1 MGIFIKLAWRN
12 LFRNSRRTLLASLA
26 IGIGLAALIF
36 TDALIIGMEENM
48 VRSATA
54 TFMGEGQIHRQ
65 GYLETRE
72 LEETIH
78 NVDTV
83 TAMLRRE
90 DIVEQF
96 TKRTMTL
103 GMITSPANVS
113 SISIVGIN
121 PATEQYLSQID
132 EAMQQG
138 EYFTGDNP
146 RDVVIGQKLAEI
158 LEVDLGGRI
167 VLTVS
172 EAGTGD
178 LSQDMFRISGIFQFG
193 IREMDRGMAFIRLEK
208 SQEMLGLENR
218 AHEIALDFTNAEYGR
233 NEQLPFWD
241 KYSQW
246 GNEAEG
252 WIKVQPELATYLE
265 LSQFSTYIVGII
277 LFGVVALGII
287 NTLFMS
293 LHERMFEF
301 GVLRAVGTRP
311 FAMGRL
317 IIFEAGALSI
327 LSIGVGIILGFLITY
342 LTTLTGID
350 YTGLEFLGVTIQE
363 MIYPVMELQ
372 QFVEYPIL
380 VFLFTTVIGIYPA
393 WHAARMQPA
402 EALRRSF

>member
-1 MGIFIKLAWRN
+1 MGIFMKLAWRN

-54 TFMGEGQIHRQ
+54 TFTGEGQIHRK

-72 LEETIH
+72 VEATIN
-78 NVDTV
+78 NVDSV
-83 TAMLRRE
+83 SALLQRE
-90 DIVEQF
+90 AIVEHF
-96 TKRTMTL
+96 TRRTMTM

-121 PATEQYLSQID
+121 PATERHLSRID

-138 EYFTGDNP
+138 EYFTAENP
-146 RDVVIGQKLAEI
+146 RDIVIGRKLAEI
-158 LEVDLGGRI
+158 LEVDLGDRI

-172 EAGTGD
+172 EAETGD
-178 LSQDMFRISGIFQFG
+178 LSQDMFRVSGMYQFG
-193 IREMDRGMAFIRLEK
+193 IREMDRGMAFIRIEK
-208 SQEMLGLENR
+208 AQAMLGLEHGV
-218 AHEIALDFTNAEYGR
+218 HEIALDFTDAQYGR
-233 NEQLPFWD
+233 NEQSPFWE

-246 GNEAEG
+246 GNEARG
-252 WIKVQPELATYLE
+252 WIKVQPELAAYLE

-311 FAMGRL
+311 FAMSRL

-327 LSIGVGIILGFLITY
+327 LSIGVGIVLGFLITY
-342 LTTLTGID
+342 ITTLTGID

-363 MIYPVMELQ
+363 LIYPVMELQ
-372 QFVEYPIL
+372 QFIEFPIL
-380 VFLFTTVIGIYPA
+380 VFLFTTIIGIYPA